1 MKLLIYAGFLYL
13 IGISVVILLKPVL
26 MFTKDG
32 IWKEFGL
39 GRDTDRYTWMPF
51 WLFAIIWA
59 IMSYIVVVL
68 VASSNTLPGVPVY
81 NEVVVNSSE
90 TPVNVNNSNKSSGNK
105 GSNRKASSEMKP
117 GYYVLDAEETI
128 RKGIPKYTYLGPET
142 PNIIFKTAASTA
154 DFDD

>member
-13 IGISVVILLKPVL
+13 IGISVIILLKPAL
-26 MFTKDG
+26 MFTGDG

-39 GRDTDRYTWMPF
+39 GRNSEKYTWMPF

-59 IMSYIVVVL
+59 IMSYLFVVL

-90 TPVNVNNSNKSSGNK
+90 APVNKTSNSKISSK
-105 GSNRKASSEMKP
+105 KTLHSSSSALEMKP
-117 GYYVLDAEETI
+117 GYYILDAEETI

-142 PNIIFKTAASTA
+142 PNIIFKTAEI
-154 DFDD
+154 DYD